1 MKQSNAENDRGM
13 SRPLRG
19 QTAAIL
25 SLSLTAIIAS
35 NAGAE
40 NVLEE
45 VIISS
50 SRVPMPLREVGTS
63 VSLLLQKDIVQRGFL
78 TLPEL
83 LRTQPSVAA
92 SSNGGAGKASSIRIR
107 GEESYR
113 TMVLIDGI
121 DIADPSSTQI
131 SPRLEQLLSAG
142 IERVEILR
150 GPQGL
155 SYGADAGGV
164 INIRTATPRD
174 GLGGGIAAEQGR
186 YGTQQISGRIGGDFG
201 ATDFVL
207 SAADYS
213 TDGFNARDLDK
224 EIRDRDGYDNS
235 TVHAR
240 GGWNVSDDLRFELV
254 ARNVQGENQ
263 YDSCF
268 SAVSTNDCTD
278 NFEQNSWRVAATY
291 NRGDFSNQLAYSDNR
306 TDREF
311 FAEDSLFFAAE
322 GELRRLSYVG
332 QYRASEQLTLVY
344 GIDQE
349 NESIN
354 DGSFN
359 RDRDQTGIYAEY
371 QGRFANALTL
381 TAGLRNDDN
390 DDFGEYLSYR
400 LSAAWTRAFSAGE
413 LKLKGVYGTG
423 FRAPSLY
430 EISYNQGPFALP
442 PASISTLKEETSQ
455 GYDVGIAWATEGG
468 AYLEVTWFDQ
478 QIDDLITF
486 DLVSFSGYLQQP
498 GRSDSRGLE
507 LVADLPLAYGFRL
520 SGNYTFNKTETPEGE
535 QRAFR
540 PERLAN
546 LGLNYYSPDERLR
559 LGVNLRA
566 SADAIDTAGNSL
578 DDYMLIDINA
588 SYALI
593 QGLTVYGRLEN
604 ALDENYQEIP
614 SYYTA
619 GQAAYAGVRYEF

>member
-1 MKQSNAENDRGM
+1 
-13 SRPLRG
+13 
-19 QTAAIL
+19 
-25 SLSLTAIIAS
+25 
-35 NAGAE
+35 
-40 NVLEE
+40 V
-45 VIISS
+45 
-50 SRVPMPLREVGTS
+50 
-63 VSLLLQKDIVQRGFL
+63 
-78 TLPEL
+78 
-83 LRTQPSVAA
+83 
-92 SSNGGAGKASSIRIR
+92 
-107 GEESYR
+107 
-113 TMVLIDGI
+113 
-121 DIADPSSTQI
+121 
-131 SPRLEQLLSAG
+131 
-142 IERVEILR
+142 
-150 GPQGL
+150 
-155 SYGADAGGV
+155 
-164 INIRTATPRD
+164 
-174 GLGGGIAAEQGR
+174 
-186 YGTQQISGRIGGDFG
+186 
-201 ATDFVL
+201 
-207 SAADYS
+207 
-213 TDGFNARDLDK
+213 
-224 EIRDRDGYDNS
+224 
-235 TVHAR
+235 
-240 GGWNVSDDLRFELV
+240 V
-254 ARNVQGENQ
+254 ARSVQGENQ

-359 RDRDQTGIYAEY
+359 RDRDQTGMYAEY
-371 QGRFANALTL
+371 QGRFANAVTL

-430 EISYNQGPFALP
+430 EISYNRGPFALP